1 MKNSFRNLSVFEFYD
16 ETAGRGS
23 GTFPLVEKIKFM
35 RKLATFCEEKKT
47 DTIRI
52 KNNFNNAQETV
63 KVDLFALKETIQH
76 FDEAMGEK
84 YSKKGKKNASLSCK
98 N

>member
-1 MKNSFRNLSVFEFYD
+1 MKNSFKDLSVFEFYD
-16 ETAGRGS
+16 EVVGIGN
-23 GTFPLVEKIKFM
+23 GNLPLVEKIEFM
-35 RKLATFCEEKKT
+35 RKLATFCDKKKT
-47 DTIRI
+47 DIIKI